1 MDMTGLSQF
10 VFRGETGNS
19 NFSLS
24 ISQIGKRLGA
34 RMPRVTTNNY
44 AVAYFDGQQI
54 PCRTLDV
61 SVSGLS
67 LTSPVHRQVGM
78 PLKIEISLGE
88 SVGWICIDATLV
100 REENRGASY
109 LWGVRFRN
117 LDYWVREYLSGY
129 LEELAVCSA
138 VA

>member
-1 MDMTGLSQF
+1 MNTI
-10 VFRGETGNS
+10 R
-19 NFSLS
+19 
-24 ISQIGKRLGA
+24 
-34 RMPRVTTNNY
+34 RMPRVPTNNY
-44 AVAYFDGQQI
+44 AVIYFDGEQI

-61 SVSGLS
+61 SLTGLS
-67 LTSPVHRQVGM
+67 LTSPVRRRVGM
-78 PLKIEISLGE
+78 PMKIEISLGD
-88 SVGWICIDATLV
+88 SVGWICFDATLV
-100 REENRGASY
+100 REEIRGESY